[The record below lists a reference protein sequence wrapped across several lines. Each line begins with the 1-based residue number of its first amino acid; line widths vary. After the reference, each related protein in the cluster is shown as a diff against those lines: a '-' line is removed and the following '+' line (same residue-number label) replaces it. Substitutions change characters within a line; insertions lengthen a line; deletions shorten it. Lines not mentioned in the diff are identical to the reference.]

1 MQRYCVLTAGRSGS
15 TALMNALAAHADI
28 AVPCKDV
35 ASEDQELLHPR
46 DFARYAAAYRQL
58 TGLAVDDGDALIE
71 AFYAHHAHDG
81 YAGFKTMPERHAG
94 FDAFC
99 RRSDIRFIVLTRR
112 DVASTVASFFVA
124 AHTGSWRRDGEPQ
137 AARWTFGSDH
147 LASVLG
153 HLDYVLRSNAQLAQ
167 VPAAIRLSYEDL
179 CQPDFSSPELNAL
192 FGRHI
197 ALKQAKPPTEARSY
211 MSNWPVFEQFIAQ
224 QTLRLLAT

>member
-28 AVPCKDV
+28 AVPGKSV

-46 DFARYAAAYRQL
+46 DIARYTAAYRQL
-58 TGLAVDDGDALIE
+58 TGKAIDDDDSLIA
-71 AFYAHHAHDG
+71 AFYAHHADSA
-81 YAGFKTMPERHAG
+81 YAGFKSMPERHAD
-94 FDAFC
+94 FTTFS
-99 RRSDIRFIVLTRR
+99 RRRDIRFIVLTRR

-124 AHTGSWRRDGEPQ
+124 AHTGSWRRNGEPQ

-153 HLDYVLRSNAQLAQ
+153 HLDYVLKSNALLAQ

-179 CQPDFSSPELNAL
+179 CQPDFSSPELDAL
-192 FGRHI
+192 FGRRI
-197 ALKQAKPPTEARSY
+197 TLMQAKPPTAARSY

-224 QTLRLLAT
+224 QTLQLRAV